1 MALVSSI
8 AVGYALWS
16 AVTLFI
22 SKRWLIV
29 VMYVCLTVD
38 AHDFVVYFCLS
49 WERAVHSVAA

>member
-22 SKRWLIV
+22 SKRCLIV

-38 AHDFVVYFCLS
+38 AHDFVVYFGLS
-49 WERAVHSVAA
+49 